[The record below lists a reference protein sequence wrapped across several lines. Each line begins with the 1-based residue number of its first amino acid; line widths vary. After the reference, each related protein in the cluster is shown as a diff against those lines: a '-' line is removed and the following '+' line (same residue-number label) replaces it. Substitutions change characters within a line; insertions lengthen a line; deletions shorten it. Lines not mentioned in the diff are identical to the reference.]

1 MPTEIQSS
9 VSSHRMMPSTSESFL
24 NSNAKQAFEIGSTD
38 QPESLLLSFG
48 SKLDGLCG
56 GVHVRQLAVL
66 YGEKVCQT
74 IAQQLCV
81 RAQLPIKAGGLNA
94 RSVFIDGGNTFDPHY
109 RIQLRGYTSSKPR
122 QNSPRDHYLTRIH
135 MLPLSSYQ
143 KTLLNTSIT

>member
-1 MPTEIQSS
+1 
-9 VSSHRMMPSTSESFL
+9 MMPSTSESFL
-24 NSNAKQAFEIGSTD
+24 NSKAKQVFEIGSTD

-81 RAQLPIKAGGLNA
+81 RAQLPIKAAGLNA

-109 RIQLRGYTSSKPR
+109 VSNYAATLPLNRDKILRG
-122 QNSPRDHYLTRIH
+122 
-135 MLPLSSYQ
+135 
-143 KTLLNTSIT
+143 ITISRAFTCYH